1 MKKLS
6 IAAIG
11 LLSVASLSADDAAN
25 KLAWV
30 SELSLDTQLK
40 FQTEHASRG
49 RIDGRKVFAPSAE
62 LGYAAFENGRVYV
75 GFDSALAAK
84 GAGKMDNAGNF
95 VSPYLGITYDVTE
108 MFSLD
113 AGYVHNFWTGLPAKG
128 LDDNPT
134 GFKRNTNE
142 VYVGVMA
149 DVVASPALYGYYDF
163 DRKEIAIEGSASYF
177 LDLSDYYTGLGLDFG
192 AKIGFDRAKK
202 PYGMKYDR
210 DEMGKKRYFY
220 YGLNADVV
228 YSMND
233 NAKVKVGVEFAGN
246 SAKKDAWPNANFTN
260 ADDKGHKAGVWCNA
274 SIDCSF

>member
-40 FQTEHASRG
+40 FQTEHATRG
-49 RIDGRKVFAPSAE
+49 RIDSRKVFAPSAE
-62 LGYAAFENGRVYV
+62 LGYSAFENGRIYL
-75 GFDSALAAK
+75 GFDSAVAAK
-84 GAGKMDNAGNF
+84 GNGREDSFGNF
-95 VSPYLGITYDVTE
+95 VSPYIGITYDITE

-113 AGYVHNFWTGLPAKG
+113 AGYVHNFWTGRPA
-128 LDDNPT
+128 
-134 GFKRNTNE
+134 GFPKRNTNE
-142 VYVGVMA
+142 IYVGVMA

-163 DRKEIAIEGSASYF
+163 DRREIAIEGSASYF

-192 AKIGFDRAKK
+192 AKVGFDRAKK
-202 PYGMKYDR
+202 PYGQAYNR

-220 YGLNADVV
+220 YGLSADVV

-246 SAKKDAWPNANFTN
+246 SAKKNAWPNFGFANGATG
-260 ADDKGHKAGVWCNA
+260 KGHKAGVWCNA